1 MSHQREHMLSQA
13 VITGFVA
20 TSAIPVEVK
29 FTLSRPWPEYGLDG
43 ARRIAQIPGRRPT
56 TSH

>member
-1 MSHQREHMLSQA
+1 MSDQREHMLSQA

-20 TSAIPVEVK
+20 TSAIALEVK
-29 FTLSRPWPEYGLDG
+29 LTLSRPRPEYGLDG
-43 ARRIAQIPGRRPT
+43 ARRIPQIPGRHPT

>member
-1 MSHQREHMLSQA
+1 MLSQA

-20 TSAIPVEVK
+20 TSAIAVEVK
-29 FTLSRPWPEYGLDG
+29 LTLSRPRPEYGLDG
-43 ARRIAQIPGRRPT
+43 ARRIPQIPGRHPT